1 MTWHAAPV
9 AALLLLATGSPAR
22 AQDLHV
28 SAKVDK
34 TTVNAGEPIN
44 LVITLGGDLAGA
56 QVPQWEFPEGFVVLA
71 RSQSTNVAIRAGAME
86 RSTSLSYVLVPQ
98 APGTYQ
104 LGPFR
109 AMRGTQE
116 VQTDTIEITVKK
128 PVLPPNL
135 RKQGERFNL

>member
-1 MTWHAAPV
+1 MARNVIAV
-9 AALLLLATGSPAR
+9 ALTLVLPAV
-22 AQDLHV
+22 AWAGDLHV

-98 APGTYQ
+98 APGTYA

-109 AMRGTQE
+109 AMRGAQE
-116 VQTDTIEITVKK
+116 VQTETIEITVKK

-135 RKQGERFNL
+135 RTQGERFSL